1 MLGELLSLRKKV
13 LMKSLGELDVLVVW
27 INMKEF
33 LNMPI

>member
-1 MLGELLSLRKKV
+1 
-13 LMKSLGELDVLVVW
+13 MKSLGELDVLVVW